1 MRVLIGGAVSC
12 LQALAQ
18 ALATAQI
25 ENNRARARK
34 VMIEKRKEDAE
45 RQAAALEQQ
54 EEHDR
59 LMQERISAAAEEER
73 RKQERW
79 VAHPFQPQPERTMSL
94 SGGAR
99 SGR

>member
-1 MRVLIGGAVSC
+1 MSC
-12 LQALAQ
+12 IQALAQ

-79 VAHPFQPQPERTMSL
+79 VAHPVQSNPRGLSMSS

-99 SGR
+99 SGC